1 MDHWNGIE
9 IVLARTEQ
17 GEAYYLVDVDED
29 YSFIPDVKSY
39 LDLLQARAGRSL
51 SPNTSRTYCYH
62 LRYFFSFLKQ
72 RNLGHLEVTYDDLV
86 DFRLWLKN
94 PYRFHGK
101 VSALPGLS
109 NLSESTINAAIDRV
123 SSFYRW
129 LKQSAKISDSP
140 VKFRTVHVS
149 QARRERELLTH
160 TRRSASVEKNI
171 LKSREPKRKIKTVTD
186 KEFKKLL
193 SSVQAL
199 RDKLILLLL
208 KDGGLRKGEL
218 LGIRLEDIEFGESG
232 IWIRFRDNNSNKAR
246 AKGGC
251 GRDRFVDLPADLM
264 ALIDKYIAT
273 EWLDAD
279 PKEDFLF
286 IVQNDRAN
294 SVNNGKALT
303 NNALMSLLNYHSKKN
318 NISVNPHMLRHTHA
332 TDLVR
337 SYINAGEPVNW
348 EFIKER
354 LGHQDVSTTINMYIH
369 LTRDDYKKEY
379 RRLAQK
385 KGWKHGDSK

>member
-17 GEAYYLVDVDED
+17 GEAYYLVDVDDD

-39 LDLLQARAGRSL
+39 LDLLHARARHFL

-72 RNLGHLEVTYDDLV
+72 RNMDHLEITYDDLV

-94 PYRFHGK
+94 PYRFYDN

-109 NLSESTINAAIDRV
+109 SLSENTINAAIDRV
-123 SSFYRW
+123 SSFYWW
-129 LKQSAKISDSP
+129 LKKSGKIAESP
-140 VKFRTVHVS
+140 VKYQTVRIS

-171 LKSREPKRKIKTVTD
+171 LKSKELKRKVKTVTD

-193 SSVQAL
+193 SSVQTI

-208 KDGGLRKGEL
+208 KEGGLRKGEL
-218 LGIRLEDIEFGESG
+218 LGIKLEDIEFGGSG
-232 IWIRFRDNNSNKAR
+232 IWIRFRDDNSNKAR
-246 AKGGC
+246 AKGGY

-264 ALIDKYIAT
+264 ALIDQYIAT

-294 SVNNGKALT
+294 PINNGKPFT
-303 NNALMSLLNYHSKKN
+303 NNALMSFLNYHSNKT

-332 TDLVR
+332 TELVR
-337 SYINAGEPVNW
+337 SYTKAGEPVNW

-385 KGWKHGDSK
+385 KGWEHGDSK